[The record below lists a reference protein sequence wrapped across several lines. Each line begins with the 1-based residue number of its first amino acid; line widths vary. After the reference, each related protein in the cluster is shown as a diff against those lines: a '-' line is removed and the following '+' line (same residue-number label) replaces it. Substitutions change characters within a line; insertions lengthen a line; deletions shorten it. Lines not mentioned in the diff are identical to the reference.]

1 MQMLELKA
9 KLKNKER
16 VLGTMV
22 TVFQNPDIA
31 KILKECGY
39 DFFIIDCE
47 HGYFTFSEVERII
60 SVARAISLPVLV
72 RIAEIRRELVLK
84 FMEMGANG
92 LLLPNT
98 ETKEQAE
105 LLVKYSKYA
114 PMGER
119 GVSLSRPHTEFKKV
133 NGREYMD
140 RANEESIL
148 LCQIESEKGVKNV
161 EEIIGVEGIDVAFV
175 GPNDMSQDY
184 GILGKFDDPIMETSL
199 QRIVDAAKAAG
210 KVAGVHFGGEE
221 ETVKWINRGY
231 QMNMCGSD
239 VGAMMSGAKASR
251 QFIEEHTKEEE

>member
-148 LCQIESEKGVKNV
+148 LCQIESEKV
-161 EEIIGVEGIDVAFV
+161 
-175 GPNDMSQDY
+175 
-184 GILGKFDDPIMETSL
+184 
-199 QRIVDAAKAAG
+199 
-210 KVAGVHFGGEE
+210 
-221 ETVKWINRGY
+221 
-231 QMNMCGSD
+231 
-239 VGAMMSGAKASR
+239 
-251 QFIEEHTKEEE
+251 